1 MDRACGGV
9 EKGRVGARC
18 SRRHAAVGRRR
29 AGVGSVGGS
38 SGVAGAGGGHVRR
51 ASGAPGVDLDDLAPS
66 RSEDSEVP
74 SGLAVRGVQQK
85 LCA

>member
-9 EKGRVGARC
+9 EKGRAGARC

-38 SGVAGAGGGHVRR
+38 SGVVGAGGGHVRR

-74 SGLAVRGVQQK
+74 SGLAVQGVQQK